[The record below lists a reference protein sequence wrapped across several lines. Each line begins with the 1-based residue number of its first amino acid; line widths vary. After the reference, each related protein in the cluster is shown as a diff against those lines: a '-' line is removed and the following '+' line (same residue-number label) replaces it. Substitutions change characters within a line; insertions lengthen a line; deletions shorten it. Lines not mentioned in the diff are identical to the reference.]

1 MNDSQCVAFLQWA
14 LPQLGMRWAGFRK
27 VRRQVCKRLRRRLAE
42 LGLTDLHVYRAYLQR
57 HPEEWAVLDGLTHIT
72 ISRFYRDRG
81 VWAFLQREVLPVLA
95 AGALARNSE
104 TIEVWSTGCASGEE
118 AYTLAIMWQLELGPS
133 FALAIRILATDVDAP
148 ILRRARRGCF
158 AAGSLTEL
166 PERWRAAAFAH
177 HDRRH
182 CVRDSFKQ
190 HVTIARHD
198 IRRSPPRGPFDLVLC
213 RNLAFTYFDRELQR
227 VTASRIATT
236 LQPGGALVLGSHE
249 TLPSNLAELERW
261 STDEQTY
268 RRVSQ

>member
-14 LPQLGMRWAGFRK
+14 LPQLGMRSAGFRK

-42 LGLTDLHVYRAYLQR
+42 LGLTDLHVYRLSPA
-57 HPEEWAVLDGLTHIT
+57 A
-72 ISRFYRDRG
+72 SRRVGGARPPDPHHHLALYRDRG

-95 AGALARNSE
+95 AGALARNCE

-177 HDRRH
+177 HDRRY

-198 IRRSPPRGPFDLVLC
+198 IRTSPPRGPFDLMLC

-249 TLPSNLAELERW
+249 TLPSTLAELDRW
-261 STDEQTY
+261 SAGEQIY
-268 RRVSQ
+268 RCVSR